1 MDEPLFRMPLFLPAQ
16 GAAETEATI
25 IEWCIAEG
33 DHFQKG
39 EVLAQIDSAKSVFDF
54 EAPCDGLALR
64 LLHMEGET
72 VPLSQPVLEIAT
84 ADPSMREW
92 IAPAAGTPAAIVCE
106 EASPAPPRGEPS
118 PGAVIL
124 GVGGYLP
131 PRVVEN
137 AELIQ
142 SFPEISSEYIYQ
154 VTGILRRHW
163 AADDERPSGMAFKAA
178 LEAIRKSE
186 IATKDIDAVIVATT
200 TPDAAMPST
209 ACILQDRLS
218 LPNVPA
224 FDLNAACCGWLYAV
238 SMARGM
244 ILSGMARNVLTVGV
258 EMQSRLLDP
267 TDRNAYFLFGDG
279 AGAAIISAG
288 TTGHRIRH
296 TMLGADTRGQ
306 HMARRGARLC
316 HSQRQR
322 RRPRQRR
329 GDFRP
334 LDSHRRPRAV
344 PLCHREFRRHHSPRD
359 RPDRL
364 DAGRD
369 PLGRS
374 APGQRPHSPRS
385 RQAQRSGF
393 PALRLERGKPRQH
406 FQRQHPPDAHR
417 RGRKPPAGRQAD
429 PLCGRRRH
437 DYRGHFGGVVG
448 GRRRAEGGR
457 GKEGIRDQRST
468 SHAHRRCP
476 VGNGG
481 RWQGGP
487 CPPYGCIFSA
497 RVRNF
502 PRPLAG
508 RSGGN

>member
-92 IAPAAGTPAAIVCE
+92 IAPAAGAPAAIVCE

-306 HMARRGARLC
+306 HMARRA
-316 HSQRQR
+316 
-322 RRPRQRR
+322 
-329 GDFRP
+329 
-334 LDSHRRPRAV
+334 
-344 PLCHREFRRHHSPRD
+344 
-359 RPDRL
+359 
-364 DAGRD
+364 
-369 PLGRS
+369 
-374 APGQRPHSPRS
+374 APGYAIHNGNGDGRGNGEGTFDPWIRIDGHALFRFATESFADIIRRAIAQTGWTLDETRWVVPH
-385 RQAQRSGF
+385 QANGRI
-393 PALRLERGKPRQH
+393 LRAAAKRCGVD
-406 FQRQHPPDAHR
+406 FQRFALNVESLGNTSSASIPLTLIDVEESLRPGDKLILCAV
-417 RGRKPPAGRQAD
+417 GAGMTTAAIS
-429 PLCGRRRH
+429 
-437 DYRGHFGGVVG
+437 V
-448 GRRRAEGGR
+448 E
-457 GKEGIRDQRST
+457 
-468 SHAHRRCP
+468 
-476 VGNGG
+476 
-481 RWQGGP
+481 W
-487 CPPYGCIFSA
+487 
-497 RVRNF
+497 
-502 PRPLAG
+502 
-508 RSGGN
+508 